1 MIQVF
6 LLLWIVSAVLA
17 VKESKI
23 VRIVI
28 YLAVFTLLSSI
39 CFFMLAAPD
48 VAMAEIAVTAFTTVF
63 FIICLEKHFEFG
75 ADAADSANGGV
86 SNGKLFDRGRIRHI
100 PGKDIFRA
108 ILLAAFAIGLFV
120 LFVMFIPDNP
130 ANNFLRDLYIER
142 FQSDI
147 GGQNAV
153 TSIYLG
159 YRVYDTLF
167 EALMLLISVVAVAH
181 LSWYQSARDKVRD
194 HINSK
199 FALPIIR
206 VASPFML
213 LFGVYLTV
221 NGHLS
226 PGGGFQGGVVIA
238 AFFICRYLIL
248 DISDIRVGRFITVE
262 KLVYF
267 AIALLAVLF
276 VFTGIGDLLSL
287 EQGVYLVS
295 MNLLIGMKVSLGF
308 IIILYRYIAFERR

>member
-1 MIQVF
+1 MF
-6 LLLWIVSAVLA
+6 LILWIFSAVLV
-17 VKESKI
+17 VKESRI
-23 VRIVI
+23 VRIII

-48 VAMAEIAVTAFTTVF
+48 VAMAEVAVSVFLTVF
-63 FIICLEKHFEFG
+63 YIICLEKHFELKT
-75 ADAADSANGGV
+75 DTSEPV
-86 SNGKLFDRGRIRHI
+86 PIRHRSKRVTAKNI
-100 PGKDIFRA
+100 VKMVLPVIFTA
-108 ILLAAFAIGLFV
+108 GLFL
-120 LFVMFIPDNP
+120 LFVMFAPDNP
-130 ANNFLRDLYIER
+130 VNTFLKDMYLER
-142 FQSDI
+142 FQGDI
-147 GGQNAV
+147 GGENAV

-181 LSWYQSARDKVRD
+181 FSWYQTLPDGERE
-194 HINSK
+194 HIDSQ

-206 VASPFML
+206 IISPFML
-213 LFGVYLTV
+213 IFGIYLIV

-226 PGGGFQGGVVIA
+226 PGGGFQGGVAIA

-248 DISDIRVGRFITVE
+248 DISDIKVSRFITAE
-262 KLVYF
+262 KMVYF

-276 VFTGIGDLLSL
+276 IFIGIGNIFSL
-287 EQGVYLVS
+287 PQSIYLIL